1 MSKRRRS
8 AAPAKSSSPSAAT
21 PAAPSTAEVRTA
33 WQVHGLRIWL
43 VVMIGAT
50 LQLTWPLWSERS
62 TPPWL
67 PLAPWP
73 AFAHFGTMLA
83 ATAAATIFWPRAG
96 FAAHV
101 LVGLAAMTADQTRM
115 QPQMFSFWLLML
127 GTLPFPVPQFLARC
141 HLASLWVFS
150 GFHKLLSPGYFDDV
164 APFLWQGIFPPA
176 SWPNMPDYSATVAA
190 TMACVEIALG
200 IAICFPRCRRAAAV
214 VVVLLHC
221 GVVWLLQRHG
231 NWNTSVWPWNL
242 ALAVVGAT
250 LVVTW
255 KSTIPQE
262 RQKCGLPG
270 FVAGV
275 LLFFSPLLYYVG
287 LLDAYLSHCLYSAN
301 VPTAVMIPSSAGQT
315 TYRMNGIEGPYW
327 TNVNAPQPP
336 AHRIFEQYFREVA
349 RPGDRMIVEDPR
361 IWAIWT
367 GWDHYLWQHTGTTY
381 ERVRLPTQSRKR

>member
-1 MSKRRRS
+1 MSKRRLS
-8 AAPAKSSSPSAAT
+8 ASPAKSSNPSAAV

-141 HLASLWVFS
+141 HLASLWFFS
-150 GFHKLLSPGYFDDV
+150 GFHKLLSPPVTSTTSHRSCGKAFFRRQV
-164 APFLWQGIFPPA
+164 GRTCPTTPRRSRRRWPA
-176 SWPNMPDYSATVAA
+176 S
-190 TMACVEIALG
+190 
-200 IAICFPRCRRAAAV
+200 R
-214 VVVLLHC
+214 
-221 GVVWLLQRHG
+221 
-231 NWNTSVWPWNL
+231 
-242 ALAVVGAT
+242 
-250 LVVTW
+250 
-255 KSTIPQE
+255 
-262 RQKCGLPG
+262 
-270 FVAGV
+270 
-275 LLFFSPLLYYVG
+275 
-287 LLDAYLSHCLYSAN
+287 
-301 VPTAVMIPSSAGQT
+301 
-315 TYRMNGIEGPYW
+315 
-327 TNVNAPQPP
+327 
-336 AHRIFEQYFREVA
+336 
-349 RPGDRMIVEDPR
+349 
-361 IWAIWT
+361 
-367 GWDHYLWQHTGTTY
+367 
-381 ERVRLPTQSRKR
+381 SR